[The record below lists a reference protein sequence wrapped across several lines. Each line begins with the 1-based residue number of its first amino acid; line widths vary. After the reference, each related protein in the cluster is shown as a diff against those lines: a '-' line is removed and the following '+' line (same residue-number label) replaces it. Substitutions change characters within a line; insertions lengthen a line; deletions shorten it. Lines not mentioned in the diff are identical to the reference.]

1 MPTRRSQ
8 RPGYIL
14 LVTIL
19 VAGAVAIAIATSL
32 LFLATNAGRMGLTI
46 EQSSRALA
54 YANTCME
61 NALAALTAD
70 GTYAGDTS
78 MLFSQGSCTI
88 HAVGGSGNAD
98 RTICVDGASGAA
110 TRHLEATLSRVL
122 PTAQFSIFRETPA
135 ITLCT

>member
-1 MPTRRSQ
+1 MTALRTHRQ
-8 RPGYIL
+8 GYIL

-19 VAGAVAIAIATSL
+19 VAGAVGVAIATSL

-61 NALAALTAD
+61 NALAALVAD
-70 GTYAGDTS
+70 GSYAGNATTT
-78 MLFSQGSCTI
+78 FTNGTCRI
-88 HAVGGSGNAD
+88 YNVGGSGNAD
-98 RTICVDGASGAA
+98 RTVCVEGVSGSA
-110 TRHLEATLSRVL
+110 TRYVEANLSRVL
-122 PTAQFSIFRETPA
+122 PTPLFSIFRETPA